1 MMSQLK
7 ASGSMDLGQLYLK
20 EIGRIP
26 LLTHTL
32 ELQYG
37 RQVQQMMSALAVKES
52 LSEKLCGEPT
62 LDEWAQELGMSSSQ
76 LNRTISIGQRAR
88 EKMVSANLR
97 LVAAIAKKYL
107 YRGLEFLDLMQ
118 EGAIGLQRAIE
129 KFDPSKG
136 YRLSTYSY
144 WSIKQAIIRAVM
156 DQSKTIRIPIH
167 TTEKLN
173 KIQKAARILSQKLG
187 RMPNVQ
193 EIAAESGMSQEQVL
207 SLLEC
212 NQKKATSLDALIGE
226 GQDTTLGER
235 LEDDNAAAA
244 MEDYVLYSTMRE
256 QMEQLMSEYLKPQE
270 QQVLTLRFGLAGE
283 EGGMSLAKVGEQMNL
298 TRERIRQVEFSGLK
312 KLRRHSQVLEGY

>member
-1 MMSQLK
+1 MMAKLK
-7 ASGSMDLGQLYLK
+7 ANGSMDLGQLYLN

-37 RQVQQMMSALAVKES
+37 RQVQQMMSALAVKEA
-52 LSEKLCGEPT
+52 LGEKLGREPT
-62 LDEWAQELGMSSSQ
+62 QKEWAQQVGMSPSQ
-76 LNRTISIGQRAR
+76 LTKTISIGQRAR

-97 LVAAIAKKYL
+97 LVAAIAKKYI

-129 KFDPSKG
+129 KFDPSMG

-144 WSIKQAIIRAVM
+144 WSIKQAMSRAVAE
-156 DQSKTIRIPIH
+156 QSRTIRIPVH
-167 TTEKLN
+167 TVEKLN
-173 KIQKAARILSQKLG
+173 KIKKAVRTLSQKLG

-207 SLLEC
+207 DLLEC

-244 MEDYVLYSTMRE
+244 MEDYVLYSAMRE

-270 QQVLTLRFGLAGE
+270 QQVLTLRFGLTGE
-283 EGGMSLAKVGEQMNL
+283 DGGMSLAKVGEQMNL

-312 KLRRHSQVLEGY
+312 KLRRHSEVLEGY